1 MTISPLPRDLQKKVN
16 GVLESLT
23 LLEQVS
29 LLAGKDF
36 WRTIEIPGKVPSI
49 KVTDGP
55 SGARGQFFSS
65 GTKVIYCHH
74 VV

>member
-1 MTISPLPRDLQKKVN
+1 MTISPLPKDLQKKVN
-16 GVLESLT
+16 DVLDSLT

-36 WRTIEIPGKVPSI
+36 WRTVEIPGKVPSI

-55 SGARGQFFSS
+55 SGARGQFFSG
-65 GTKVIYCHH
+65 GTKVI
-74 VV
+74 